1 MDAASAHCVRS
12 IRAKLRSYILQIPW
26 CINMTDQEIEIVT
39 FADELFEQNSRL
51 IISQDDHLCWVIDP
65 GFTPATDGLLK
76 YITTNKL
83 SPEAVIL
90 THAHAD
96 HIAGLSQVLS
106 VHEMLPVY
114 LAMAEWSFLDDPS
127 QNLSAMTGMEL
138 RVRAPELRDLAP
150 DQVLRL
156 GETQWHV
163 LDTSG
168 HSPGGRTLY
177 CPRAQTA
184 IVGDALFAGSIGR
197 VDFPHSD
204 GPRLLSNIREKRFTL
219 PGSTRVCSGHGPDT
233 TIEIE
238 RTTNP
243 FFTS

>member
-1 MDAASAHCVRS
+1 
-12 IRAKLRSYILQIPW
+12 
-26 CINMTDQEIEIVT
+26 MTDQEIEIVT
-39 FADELFEQNSRL
+39 FADEFFAQNSRL
-51 IISQDDHLCWVIDP
+51 IISQGEPCCWVVDP
-65 GFTPATDGLLK
+65 GFAPATDNLLK
-76 YITTNKL
+76 YLTERNL

-96 HIAGLSQVLS
+96 HIAGLSQVLN
-106 VHEMLPVY
+106 VHEMLPVH
-114 LAMAEWSFLDDPS
+114 LAKIEWSYLEDPS
-127 QNLSAMTGMEL
+127 QNLSMMTGMEL
-138 RVRAPELRDLAP
+138 RVKAPELRDLAP
-150 DQVLRL
+150 DQVLEL
-156 GETQWHV
+156 GGTQWQV

-177 CPRAQTA
+177 CSQAQTA

-204 GPRLLSNIREKRFTL
+204 GPRLLSNIREKLFTL
-219 PGSTRVCSGHGPDT
+219 PGATRVCSGHGPDT

>member
-1 MDAASAHCVRS
+1 MVSPPRIPKVSPGSIAAESPIKRS
-12 IRAKLRSYILQIPW
+12 
-26 CINMTDQEIEIVT
+26 VT
-39 FADELFEQNSRL
+39 FADEFFAQNSRL
-51 IISQDDHLCWVIDP
+51 IISQGEPCCWVVDP
-65 GFTPATDGLLK
+65 GFAPATDNLLK
-76 YITTNKL
+76 YLTERNL

-96 HIAGLSQVLS
+96 HIAGLSRVLNA
-106 VHEMLPVY
+106 HEMLPVH
-114 LAMAEWSFLDDPS
+114 LAKTEWSYLEDPS
-127 QNLSAMTGMEL
+127 QNLSTMTGMEL

-150 DQVLRL
+150 DQVLEL
-156 GETQWHV
+156 GGTQWQV

-177 CPRAQTA
+177 CPQAQTA

-197 VDFPHSD
+197 IDFPHSD
-204 GPRLLSNIREKRFTL
+204 GLRLLTNIREKLFTL

-238 RTTNP
+238 CRTNP
-243 FFTS
+243 FFAG

>member
-1 MDAASAHCVRS
+1 
-12 IRAKLRSYILQIPW
+12 
-26 CINMTDQEIEIVT
+26 MTAREIEIVT
-39 FADELFEQNSRL
+39 FADEFFAQNSRL
-51 IISQDDHLCWVIDP
+51 LISQSETCCWVVDP
-65 GFTPATDGLLK
+65 GFAPATDNLLK
-76 YITTNKL
+76 YLTAMNL

-96 HIAGLSQVLS
+96 HIAGLSQVLNAR
-106 VHEMLPVY
+106 EMLPVY
-114 LAMAEWSFLDDPS
+114 LAKAEWSYLKDPS
-127 QNLSAMTGMEL
+127 QNLSTMTGMEL

-150 DQVLRL
+150 DQVLEL
-156 GETQWHV
+156 GGTRWQV

-177 CPRAQTA
+177 CPEAQTA

-204 GPRLLSNIREKRFTL
+204 GPRLLSNIREKLFTL
-219 PGSTRVCSGHGPDT
+219 PGSTRVCPGHGPDT

-238 RTTNP
+238 RRTNP
-243 FFTS
+243 FFAR

>member
-1 MDAASAHCVRS
+1 MA
-12 IRAKLRSYILQIPW
+12 
-26 CINMTDQEIEIVT
+26 DQEIKIVT
-39 FADELFEQNSRL
+39 FADELFAQNSRL
-51 IISQDDHLCWVIDP
+51 IISQDERCCWVVDP
-65 GFTPATDGLLK
+65 GFSPATDDLLK
-76 YITTNKL
+76 HISVNNL

-96 HIAGLSQVLS
+96 HIAGLSQVLNA
-106 VHEMLPVY
+106 HEMLPVY
-114 LAMAEWSFLDDPS
+114 LAQTEWSFLEDAS
-127 QNLSAMTGMEL
+127 QNLSTMTGMEL
-138 RVRAPELRDLAP
+138 RVSVPELRDLAP
-150 DQVLRL
+150 DQMLEL
-156 GETQWHV
+156 GGTRWQV

-177 CPRAQTA
+177 CAQAQTA

-204 GPRLLSNIREKRFTL
+204 GSRLLSNIREKLFTL

-243 FFTS
+243 FFTQ

>member
-1 MDAASAHCVRS
+1 
-12 IRAKLRSYILQIPW
+12 
-26 CINMTDQEIEIVT
+26 MTDQEIEIVT
-39 FADELFEQNSRL
+39 FADEFFAQNSRL
-51 IISQDDHLCWVIDP
+51 IISQGEPCCWVVDP
-65 GFTPATDGLLK
+65 GFAPATDNLLK
-76 YITTNKL
+76 YLAESNL

-96 HIAGLSQVLS
+96 HIAGLSQVLN

-114 LAMAEWSFLDDPS
+114 LAKTEWSYLEDPS
-127 QNLSAMTGMEL
+127 QNLSTMTGMEL

-150 DQVLRL
+150 DQVLEL
-156 GETQWHV
+156 GGTQWQV

-177 CPRAQTA
+177 CSQAQTA

-204 GPRLLSNIREKRFTL
+204 GPRLLSNIREKLFTL

-238 RTTNP
+238 RRTNP
-243 FFTS
+243 FFAK

>member
-1 MDAASAHCVRS
+1 
-12 IRAKLRSYILQIPW
+12 
-26 CINMTDQEIEIVT
+26 MTDQKIEIVT
-39 FADELFEQNSRL
+39 FVDELFAQNSRL
-51 IISQDDHLCWVIDP
+51 IISQDDNCCWVVDP
-65 GFTPATDGLLK
+65 GFHPATEDLLK
-76 YITTNKL
+76 HL
-83 SPEAVIL
+83 SESNLSLDAVIL

-96 HIAGLSQVLS
+96 HIAGLSHVLNA
-106 VHEMLPVY
+106 HEMLPVY
-114 LAMAEWSFLDDPS
+114 LAKTEWPFLDDPS

-138 RVRAPELRDLAP
+138 RVSAPELRDLAP

-204 GPRLLSNIREKRFTL
+204 GPRLLANIREKLFTL
-219 PGSTRVCSGHGPDT
+219 PDPTRVYAGHGPDT

-238 RTTNP
+238 RTYNP
-243 FFTS
+243 FFV

>member
-1 MDAASAHCVRS
+1 
-12 IRAKLRSYILQIPW
+12 
-26 CINMTDQEIEIVT
+26 MTDQEIEIVT
-39 FADELFEQNSRL
+39 FADEFFAQNSRL
-51 IISQDDHLCWVIDP
+51 IISQGEPRCWVVDP
-65 GFTPATDGLLK
+65 GFAPATDNLLK
-76 YITTNKL
+76 YLTERNL

-96 HIAGLSQVLS
+96 HIAGLSQVLN
-106 VHEMLPVY
+106 VHEMLPVH
-114 LAMAEWSFLDDPS
+114 LAKIEWSYLEDPS
-127 QNLSAMTGMEL
+127 QNLSMMTGMEL
-138 RVRAPELRDLAP
+138 RVKAPELRDLAP
-150 DQVLRL
+150 DQVLEL
-156 GETQWHV
+156 GGTQWQV

-177 CPRAQTA
+177 CSQAQTA

-204 GPRLLSNIREKRFTL
+204 GPRLLSNIREKLFTL
-219 PGSTRVCSGHGPDT
+219 PGATRVCSGHGPDT